1 MINKKTNKDYCRAYR
16 QKKRDMYKAN
26 NAMRNTKMKEKDMFK
41 KKFPFWQKRDIGV
54 FTYIWTTQSLT

>member
-1 MINKKTNKDYCRAYR
+1 
-16 QKKRDMYKAN
+16 MYKAN

-54 FTYIWTTQSLT
+54 FTYIWATQSLT